1 MMNRVS
7 IRKRGHQGGRH
18 WLLLVFFSLLCTG
31 VGAQERKLQYRP
43 YADLRNFHYGFYL
56 GLHQQSLQLPGNG
69 YVDPETGSQWIVSND
84 RYDPGFTVGLVG
96 EWRLSSAWA
105 FRLLPTMHFATK
117 HLVFRDQV
125 SGQKQYQDVKS
136 TYISLPMNIK
146 LPPPRINN
154 YRPYFIAGIN
164 PMYDLTVK
172 DQENIL
178 LKPFNMFLE
187 FGFGCDRY
195 LPFFKF
201 IPEIKFCFGLADILD
216 KDRSSLRDKSKEV
229 FTRSVTKGKTNM
241 IVLSFYFE

>member
-1 MMNRVS
+1 
-7 IRKRGHQGGRH
+7 
-18 WLLLVFFSLLCTG
+18 
-31 VGAQERKLQYRP
+31 
-43 YADLRNFHYGFYL
+43 
-56 GLHQQSLQLPGNG
+56 
-69 YVDPETGSQWIVSND
+69 
-84 RYDPGFTVGLVG
+84 
-96 EWRLSSAWA
+96 
-105 FRLLPTMHFATK
+105 
-117 HLVFRDQV
+117 
-125 SGQKQYQDVKS
+125 
-136 TYISLPMNIK
+136 
-146 LPPPRINN
+146 
-154 YRPYFIAGIN
+154 
-164 PMYDLTVK
+164 MYDLTVK

>member
-1 MMNRVS
+1 
-7 IRKRGHQGGRH
+7 
-18 WLLLVFFSLLCTG
+18 
-31 VGAQERKLQYRP
+31 
-43 YADLRNFHYGFYL
+43 
-56 GLHQQSLQLPGNG
+56 
-69 YVDPETGSQWIVSND
+69 
-84 RYDPGFTVGLVG
+84 
-96 EWRLSSAWA
+96 
-105 FRLLPTMHFATK
+105 MHFATK

-146 LPPPRINN
+146 LTPPRINN